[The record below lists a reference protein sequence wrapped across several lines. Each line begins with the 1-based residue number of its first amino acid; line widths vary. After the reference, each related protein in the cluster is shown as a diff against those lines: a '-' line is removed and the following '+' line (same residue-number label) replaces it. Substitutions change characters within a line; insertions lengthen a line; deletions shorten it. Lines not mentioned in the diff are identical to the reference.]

1 MKWFENFVAGKS
13 VVLEDARDV
22 GMHELVVT
30 NSILRT
36 GGVQLTLKTPRE
48 ICSTPTFSFSS
59 TE

>member
-30 NSILRT
+30 NSILDKRLEVT
-36 GGVQLTLKTPRE
+36 FNKT
-48 ICSTPTFSFSS
+48 
-59 TE
+59 

>member
-30 NSILRT
+30 NS
-36 GGVQLTLKTPRE
+36 TPYD
-48 ICSTPTFSFSS
+48 SYLL
-59 TE
+59 